1 MNQIRIFFTRQ
12 IDRITNGLVNVL
24 VPMVKSQ
31 AKESLYLIGYT
42 MFEQKIPVCHDE

>member
-12 IDRITNGLVNVL
+12 IDRNTNGLVNVL
-24 VPMVKSQ
+24 VSMVKFQ

-42 MFEQKIPVCHDE
+42 MFEQKRPVCYDE